1 MCFNPPWCSWQK
13 KMPQYWRQS
22 FKGLEEL
29 FLQIQDNGHKSQK
42 KSKCEF
48 KSQMQ
53 ILDRFQDQI
62 TWMSWYFGI
71 FATNMYVAKFC
82 HICNLCMFCDNCKLF
97 VAIFCYVCKLGVAIF
112 CHVCKLY
119 LAIFC
124 HICKLNVAFFCYKYL
139 SSPVWQLQSIY
150 WDAGQICR
158 WENKNDLFGRISQ
171 LKQID
176 QFKSNKFE

>member
-112 CHVCKLY
+112 CHICKLY

-124 HICKLNVAFFCYKYL
+124 HICKLNVAIFLLQIFVLTCMTAAINILGRRPNLSLGKQEWFFWKDF
-139 SSPVWQLQSIY
+139 PIETNWSI
-150 WDAGQICR
+150 
-158 WENKNDLFGRISQ
+158 
-171 LKQID
+171 
-176 QFKSNKFE
+176 